1 MIAAGLLYLGLFAL
15 AASMNRHAELL
26 PVQWRLAKRGDRV
39 RLAAWLL
46 ISASLAVALWSPA
59 WPLRLLT
66 WIGLTP
72 VAGGIVLLA
81 ITYGLRWARITALL
95 AIAMV
100 FAGIVSALG

>member
-15 AASMNRHAELL
+15 AASMSRHAELL
-26 PVQWRLAKRGDRV
+26 PAHWRLAKRTDRV
-39 RLAAWLL
+39 RLVAWLL
-46 ISASLAVALWSPA
+46 VLASLVAALWSLA
-59 WPLRLLT
+59 WPIRLIT

-72 VAGGIVLLA
+72 IAGGIVLLA

-95 AIAMV
+95 AIALV